1 MGLLDKLQALG
12 CQLKL
17 VQIVPKTKTAPEK
30 IKTRNVTLHEL
41 TTQLHAENMRVLAES
56 PVELTI
62 AYEKV
67 FETAGIKAL
76 SNGWTVEQVVKLLQ
90 SKPYKEMDKESLQR
104 AILEKLAAG
113 KVTGEEL
120 IKDAVAKDQALDAF
134 EAFVSKKMKDR
145 FSARQ
150 MRLVEIEKEIAVLR
164 QEQIRIKQE
173 DQAETAQLSEWQRKK
188 NDYEK
193 EILAVVD
200 ILISCKDLVSDKN
213 NSD

>member
-1 MGLLDKLQALG
+1 MGILDKLQAFG

-17 VQIVPKTKTAPEK
+17 VQVVPKTKTSPEK
-30 IKTRNVTLHEL
+30 IKTRNVTLREL

-67 FETAGIKAL
+67 FETAGIQGL
-76 SNGWTVEQVVKLLQ
+76 SNGWCVEQLVQLLQ
-90 SKPYKEMDKESLQR
+90 SKPHKEMNRKALQL
-104 AILEKLAAG
+104 AVLEKLAAG
-113 KVTGEEL
+113 NVTAEEL

-134 EAFVSKKMKDR
+134 EAFVGKKMKDR

-150 MRLVEIEKEIAVLR
+150 MRMVEIEKEITVLR
-164 QEQIRIKQE
+164 QEQMRLKQD
-173 DQAETAQLSEWQRKK
+173 DQGETTQLSEWQRKK
-188 NDYEK
+188 GEYEN
-193 EILAVVD
+193 EILEVVD
-200 ILISCKDLVSDKN
+200 FLISCKELASDKN

>member
-1 MGLLDKLQALG
+1 VGLFEKLQALG

-17 VQIVPKTKTAPEK
+17 VQVIPQTKTAPEK
-30 IKTRNVTLHEL
+30 IATRNVTLREL

-67 FETAGIKAL
+67 FESAGIQGL
-76 SNGWTVEQVVKLLQ
+76 SNGWCAEQLVQLLQ
-90 SKPYKEMDKESLQR
+90 SKPHKEMDRKALQL
-104 AILEKLAAG
+104 AVLEKLAAG
-113 KVTGEEL
+113 NVTAQEL

-134 EAFVSKKMKDR
+134 EDFVGKKMKDR

-150 MRLVEIEKEIAVLR
+150 MRMVEIEKEITVLR
-164 QEQIRIKQE
+164 QEQMRLGQE
-173 DQAETAQLSEWQRKK
+173 DQGETRQLSEWQRKK
-188 NDYEK
+188 GDYEK
-193 EILAVVD
+193 EILEAVD
-200 ILISCKDLVSDKN
+200 FLISCKELASDKT